1 MPSSAINIT
10 ANAASRWVRVFN
22 QVAQQCAVP
31 ILFLIF
37 IGPLYQ
43 WTHYG
48 PSRLVLVLA
57 ILIYTDVPCIP
68 AHAAAE
74 AGRSVR

>member
-37 IGPLYQ
+37 ISPLYQ
-43 WTHYG
+43 WSQSG
-48 PSRLVLVLA
+48 LNLCAPA
-57 ILIYTDVPCIP
+57 ILNCSHAGLIP
-68 AHAAAE
+68 ANAASE
-74 AGRSVR
+74 AGRSF